1 MVPQSWSYPAS
12 PAVKE
17 TLETAEIVVDQP
29 NTAYGDNPYTLQS
42 GDCGQPGDH
51 IHLTAWYLTHLL
63 TEAQAM
69 YGRAEKVLVH
79 EWAKLRWGVFSEYG
93 YPGDQKFPMFY
104 LKTIWTAAGGQQ
116 EVVKPNFCT
125 NQELRGVSVD
135 LSSGGDCST
144 DPDSG
149 IPDENCFFVP
159 DPDNTVNRSAITNP
173 HGTVLTPRF

>member
-1 MVPQSWSYPAS
+1 MRNCTELQGGHKIIIKLKCKVKRVKYRQRAYLRSVHILVPQSWSYPAS

-69 YGRAEKVLVH
+69 YGRPEKVLVN

-104 LKTIWTAAGGQQ
+104 LKTIWTAEGGQ
-116 EVVKPNFCT
+116 
-125 NQELRGVSVD
+125 
-135 LSSGGDCST
+135 
-144 DPDSG
+144 
-149 IPDENCFFVP
+149 
-159 DPDNTVNRSAITNP
+159 
-173 HGTVLTPRF
+173 